1 MRARRSRV
9 PLVRAVAMV
18 FTAAW
23 LASAMACGGAQTDEP
38 PQRVGPGERAL
49 ACDTLLHEL
58 YALDL
63 ELASESDLETWRA
76 RGESRVDDCSV
87 AWLDEAR
94 TLAQTVM
101 ARHRAGELW
110 IRTLFVEAA
119 LARRFDGFANY
130 CAIVQDTF
138 EPLFVGIADIEAALV
153 SDDVDDEERRQ
164 LIQLRDLDLEAIDVL
179 AVAADAYCDADDIDF
194 DEASS
199 PEPAPT
205 D

>member
-1 MRARRSRV
+1 M
-9 PLVRAVAMV
+9 VRAAATGVAASLL
-18 FTAAW
+18 AA
-23 LASAMACGGAQTDEP
+23 AAACGGAQTNEP

-58 YALDL
+58 YDLDL
-63 ELASESDLETWRA
+63 DLASESELETWRA
-76 RGESRVDDCSV
+76 RGEARVDDCST

-94 TLAQTVM
+94 SLAQTVM

-199 PEPAPT
+199 PDRAPT
-205 D
+205 EPSTD